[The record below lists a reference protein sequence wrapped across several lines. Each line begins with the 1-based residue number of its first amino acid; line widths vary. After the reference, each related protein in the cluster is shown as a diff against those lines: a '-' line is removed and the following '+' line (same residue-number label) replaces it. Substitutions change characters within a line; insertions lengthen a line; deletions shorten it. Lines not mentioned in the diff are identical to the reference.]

1 MVRAVARRAAK
12 STTKSTT
19 TELRI
24 QDDGERLRVLG
35 REHEGL
41 LEKVA
46 KRRAARERMEG
57 EIRAATNAIGA
68 ATEEL
73 AVEARRLDAEMHAM
87 IERWIAAPRR
97 TKKERDALRRLY
109 EYLIETGMLSPPAF
123 RVDAPPPGK
132 AGRKKQ
138 AEAAEAE
145 ERVVESAAKP
155 AGPDRGVLRTLYRK
169 LVEAMH
175 PDRVQDEREKHARTE
190 AMKEVTVAYQ
200 AGDFARLV
208 ELERSWTAREEIAA
222 RGEDTAVRI
231 EELVK
236 AIAEL
241 KRQLKGL
248 EKEARAVR
256 TTYEWKLTAELKRQ
270 GKKGDPIAKVRAQ
283 AEAELVPLRST
294 HAHLA
299 RFEAGEITLEAL
311 LAGPRA
317 PGRDAEDDGGLPV
330 TVADMDSIIELM
342 VRQRGRGKGKG
353 PRSRREL
360 DMMEL
365 LEAVN
370 SFMEANIA
378 EAMGVDPRR
387 PHVQVEIEEVAEAL
401 ELLCA
406 ELEGRLAPRGKGR
419 QKPTAEEA
427 HTRELFHI
435 VETLTVLAATVR
447 DIESMQRRA
456 ASGRR
461 R

>member
-12 STTKSTT
+12 STTTD
-19 TELRI
+19 LRI

-41 LEKVA
+41 LGKVA

-87 IERWIAAPRR
+87 MERWMAAPRR

-109 EYLIETGMLSPPAF
+109 EYLIESGILSPPAF
-123 RVDAPPPGK
+123 RAEAPRGK
-132 AGRKKQ
+132 AGKKRA
-138 AEAAEAE
+138 AEEAEAE
-145 ERVVESAAKP
+145 ERVVASAAKP

-222 RGEDTAVRI
+222 RGEDTAARI

-236 AIAEL
+236 AIEEL

-256 TTYEWKLTAELKRQ
+256 ATYEWKLTAELKKQ

-317 PGRDAEDDGGLPV
+317 PGREIDDDELPV
-330 TVADMDSIIELM
+330 TAADMDAIIEVLLEQSG
-342 VRQRGRGKGKG
+342 VRGKKKR

-427 HTRELFHI
+427 HARELFHI
-435 VETLTVLAATVR
+435 VETLAVLAGTVR

>member
-1 MVRAVARRAAK
+1 M
-12 STTKSTT
+12 
-19 TELRI
+19 
-24 QDDGERLRVLG
+24 
-35 REHEGL
+35 
-41 LEKVA
+41 
-46 KRRAARERMEG
+46 M
-57 EIRAATNAIGA
+57 
-68 ATEEL
+68 
-73 AVEARRLDAEMHAM
+73 
-87 IERWIAAPRR
+87 ERWMAAPRR

-109 EYLIETGMLSPPAF
+109 EYLIELGILSPPAF
-123 RVDAPPPGK
+123 RAEAPRGK
-132 AGRKKQ
+132 AGKKRA
-138 AEAAEAE
+138 AEEAEAE
-145 ERVVESAAKP
+145 ERVVASAAKP

-222 RGEDTAVRI
+222 RGEDTAARI

-236 AIAEL
+236 AIEEL

-256 TTYEWKLTAELKRQ
+256 ATYEWKLTAELKKQ

-317 PGRDAEDDGGLPV
+317 PGREIDDDELPV
-330 TVADMDSIIELM
+330 TAADMDAIIEVLLEQGG
-342 VRQRGRGKGKG
+342 VRGKKKR

-427 HTRELFHI
+427 HARELFHI
-435 VETLTVLAATVR
+435 VETLAVLAGTVR

>member
-1 MVRAVARRAAK
+1 MVRAVARRAA
-12 STTKSTT
+12 KSTT

-132 AGRKKQ
+132 AGRKKK

-231 EELVK
+231 DELVK
-236 AIAEL
+236 AIEEL

-311 LAGPRA
+311 LAGPQA
-317 PGRDAEDDGGLPV
+317 PGRDHDDEGGLPV
-330 TVADMDSIIELM
+330 TVADIDSIIELM
-342 VRQRGRGKGKG
+342 VQERGRGKKG

-360 DMMEL
+360 DMVEL
-365 LEAVN
+365 LEAVR

-378 EAMGVDPRR
+378 EVMGLDPRNAY
-387 PHVQVEIEEVAEAL
+387 VEVEIEQVAEAL
-401 ELLCA
+401 ELLRE

-419 QKPTAEEA
+419 QKPTVEEA